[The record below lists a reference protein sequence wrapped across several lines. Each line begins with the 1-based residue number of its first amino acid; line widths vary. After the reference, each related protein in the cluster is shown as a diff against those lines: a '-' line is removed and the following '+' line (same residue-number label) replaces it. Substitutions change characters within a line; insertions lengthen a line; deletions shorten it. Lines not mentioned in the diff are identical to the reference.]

1 MASRRRSFQ
10 ERLDCCGDPVERW
23 RVAKELLH
31 SSGRDLT
38 RTEAECATLAS
49 SFSDF
54 FTSKIHA
61 VKLTISAR
69 LASFPLYLH
78 FPDPCHSSSMLDT
91 LPNVSVSE
99 VLNIL
104 QAIPPKLSPLDFIPT
119 CLIKSSSS
127 VFSDIIAHL
136 SNLSIRQGVFLPN
149 SKLRKELHF
158 SKRLVYQKSFLVT
171 IVQFQ
176 I

>member
-10 ERLDCCGDPVERW
+10 ERLDCCGDPGERW
-23 RVAKELLH
+23 SVTKELLH

-38 RTEAECATLAS
+38 RTEEECATLAS

-61 VKLTISAR
+61 LAMAISTK

-91 LPNVSVSE
+91 LPNVYASE
-99 VLNIL
+99 FLKIL
-104 QAIPPKLSPLDFIPT
+104 RAIPPKSSPLYFIPT
-119 CLIKSSSS
+119 SLIKSLSS
-127 VFSDIIAHL
+127 VFSDIIANL
-136 SNLSIRQGVFLPN
+136 ANLSIRQGVFP
-149 SKLRKELHF
+149 SKFETAK
-158 SKRLVYQKSFLVT
+158 
-171 IVQFQ
+171 
-176 I
+176 